1 MESGMAPSIDSIVE
15 VKGWKKR
22 TSLFIGKGMKCFQ
35 AKENSILGLKL
46 LEIKKIHE
54 TLDGKPTINNF

>member
-1 MESGMAPSIDSIVE
+1 MAPSIDSIVE
-15 VKGWKKR
+15 VKGWKKKDIIVHWER
-22 TSLFIGKGMKCFQ
+22 NEMFFQ